1 MNNITYSFLLTSI
14 AGLSTL
20 IGSFIIFIAKNKS
33 NKLIIS
39 SLNFAAGVMITVSLT
54 DLIPSSF
61 DLLNNI
67 FYLIPA
73 IIICMIFIVIG
84 IIFSMLIDKYL
95 PDNNGYHHNNLY
107 RVGLFS
113 MIAIIM
119 HNIPEGIATFITT
132 NNNLKLGLA
141 LSIAIALHNIPEGI
155 SISMPIY
162 YATNSRLKAIF
173 YTFISGASEI
183 VGALIAYLFLGP
195 FINDFIMGSLYAIIA
210 GIMFHIAVYEL
221 IPNAKKLNYN
231 KLNVLFV
238 IIGAL
243 FMIVNHCI
251 FS

>member
-1 MNNITYSFLLTSI
+1 MSNIAYSFLLTSI

-20 IGSFIIFIAKNKS
+20 IGSFIIFLAKNKS
-33 NKLIIS
+33 NKLIIY
-39 SLNFAAGVMITVSLT
+39 SLSFASGVMITVSLT

-61 DLLNNI
+61 SLLTHI
-67 FYLIPA
+67 FYFFPS
-73 IIICMIFIVIG
+73 IIISMIFIVVG
-84 IIFSMLIDKYL
+84 IIFSMLIDKVL
-95 PDNNGYHHNNLY
+95 PNNDYHNNNLY
-107 RVGLFS
+107 RVGIFS

-132 NNNLKLGLA
+132 NNNLSLGIS

-183 VGALIAYLFLGP
+183 FGAVIAYLFLSP
-195 FINDFIMGSLYAIIA
+195 FINDFVMGSLYAVIA
-210 GIMFHIAVYEL
+210 GIMFYIAVYEL
-221 IPNAKKLNYN
+221 IPNARKLNDN
-231 KLNVLFV
+231 RINILFIIIGVLFML
-238 IIGAL
+238 I
-243 FMIVNHCI
+243 NHCI